1 MTSYRL
7 AVGLVV
13 LLGACGK
20 GRAGDLATGI
30 DGTWDVTYDDA
41 LDVSVRLGDRR
52 LAARV
57 GEQGGRVAMADGGI
71 DFVVDCERAE
81 LVCPSEVWPR
91 ELRLGEYTGELQQDG
106 DQLVRWL
113 KDLGGGPCVIK
124 TGSIITAEVMS
135 TTSADAVR
143 PEAVALTSGRITTV
157 LSPGCVSAETGLPP
171 DAEIVMTTGFSA
183 AKR

>member
-1 MTSYRL
+1 MTSYRVAL
-7 AVGLVV
+7 ALLV
-13 LLGACGK
+13 LLGACGR
-20 GRAGDLATGI
+20 GRAGDLASGI

-41 LDVSVRLGDRR
+41 LDVTVRL
-52 LAARV
+52 AEQPITSRV
-57 GEQGGRVAMADGGI
+57 AGQSGRVAMADGGVDFAI
-71 DFVVDCERAE
+71 DCGRSD
-81 LVCPSEVWPR
+81 LICPTEVWPR
-91 ELRLGEYTGELQQDG
+91 ELRLGDYTGELQQDG

-113 KDLGGGPCVIK
+113 KGLGEGPCAIQ

-157 LSPGCVSAETGLPP
+157 VTPDCVSPDTGLPP
-171 DAEIVMTTGFSA
+171 DAEIALTTGFSA